1 MPSAESLRWA
11 ASVLDGFDPAVSPA
25 PHRLPGAGSD
35 RILARLFLSAGT
47 VVLAENRLPA
57 TEGPNENDSFVY
69 LSGHLRERGLPAPK
83 VLAYGREEGV
93 YLMED
98 LGDDDLYGKVR
109 AGLSEG
115 ELRDLY
121 REAVRLL
128 SLMQTGGKEG
138 FDTSRIHSP
147 PRYDRDL
154 MVTGESGYFRR
165 EFLEHF
171 LGLQV
176 PDGLDREFEKLA
188 DQAGGAGAD
197 FFLHRDFQS
206 MNMKLREG
214 KLWVIDFQGGRLGP
228 PQYDLAA
235 LLFDPYVELPRE
247 LRDELVSSYL
257 EDFLRR
263 SGMDRSRFLDD
274 FPSVAVHRSMQ
285 ALGAYAFLGR
295 RKGRERFLS
304 FIPAGLRLLEEAAG
318 LLQSTEF
325 PLLHRVIAEAGE
337 RVEQGE

>member
-1 MPSAESLRWA
+1 MPSSESLRWA
-11 ASVLDGFDPAVSPA
+11 ASVLDDFDPATSPA

-35 RILARLFLSAGT
+35 RILARLFRSAGS
-47 VVLAENRLPA
+47 VVLAENPSSL

-69 LSGHLRERGLPAPK
+69 LSGHLLERGLPVPK
-83 VLAYGREEGV
+83 VLAYGREAGA

-109 AGLSEG
+109 AGLTEG

-128 SLMQTGGKEG
+128 SHMQIDGREG
-138 FDTSRIHSP
+138 FDASRTHSP
-147 PRYDRDL
+147 ARYDRHL
-154 MVTGESGYFRR
+154 MLAGEAGYFRR
-165 EFLEHF
+165 EFLENF

-176 PDGLDREFEKLA
+176 PDGLEGEFARLA
-188 DQAGGAGAD
+188 DRAGRAGAD

-206 MNMKLREG
+206 MNLKLREG
-214 KLWVIDFQGGRLGP
+214 KLWIIDFQGGRLGP

-235 LLFDPYVELPRE
+235 LLLDPYVELPRE
-247 LRDELVSSYL
+247 LRGELMSSYL

-263 SGMDRSRFLDD
+263 SGLDRSRYLDD
-274 FPSVAVHRSMQ
+274 FPFVAVHRSMQ
-285 ALGAYAFLGR
+285 ALGAYAFLGATR
-295 RKGRERFLS
+295 GRERFLS
-304 FIPAGLRLLEEAAG
+304 FIPAGLRLLQETVR
-318 LLQSTEF
+318 LLPATEYPF
-325 PLLHRVIAEAGE
+325 LHRVAEEAGE